1 MCDTYHVCK
10 WSALFDISIP
20 AHEFEDED
28 RIYEYRP
35 RASVLRFFPYLTF
48 KNRTSYI

>member
-20 AHEFEDED
+20 AHEFEDEAG
-28 RIYEYRP
+28 IYRP
-35 RASVLRFFPYLTF
+35 SASV
-48 KNRTSYI
+48 